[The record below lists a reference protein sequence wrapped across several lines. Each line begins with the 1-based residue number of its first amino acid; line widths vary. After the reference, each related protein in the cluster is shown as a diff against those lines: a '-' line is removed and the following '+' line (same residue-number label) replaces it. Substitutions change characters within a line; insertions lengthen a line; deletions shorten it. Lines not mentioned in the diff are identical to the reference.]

1 MDRMKPWSRE
11 EIRRFIEVYP
21 TTEVAALSLL
31 FGRSARSIASKA
43 HRLMLRQDPELK
55 SALGRRSNP
64 RKRGRIKYTRWPK
77 ADREAALALYPKVS
91 TKAIAK
97 QFGRSERAVRYLA
110 IRTGTKKLKKGVDR

>member
-1 MDRMKPWSRE
+1 MKPWSRE

-21 TTEVAALSLL
+21 TTEVASLSLL

-64 RKRGRIKYTRWPK
+64 RKRGRINYSRWPK
-77 ADREAALALYPKVS
+77 EDRKAALALYPKVS
-91 TKAIAK
+91 TKAIAER
-97 QFGRSERAVRYLA
+97 FGRSERSVRYLA